1 MNRTSEEDRKRLEDF
16 GQGKTFEPTK
26 LAELVNEATQV
37 MGLPPLSA
45 NPNDRRA
52 FSYDVLSIAISGPDR
67 PSITLVD
74 TPGLIKSKGKFQSA
88 EDIKT
93 IEKLVKSYIDQDST
107 IILAVLSATY
117 GHELQ
122 QIPSMINK
130 AAVRTLGVITKPDG
144 PGSDSA
150 LESAYMDLA
159 RNQEMPL
166 GHGWHVVK
174 NRYAMSFCKRF
185 ELQLMVRLDQKRRC
199 TSLHRNAIKLKT
211 HSSLEASGRTW
222 ATTTSEFPPS
232 RNVLLPCSTNTSRL
246 PYLISR
252 RA

>member
-1 MNRTSEEDRKRLEDF
+1 MEKLQTDDMRNMLDAVDDLRSVGINDIIPLPQIVVCGDQSSGKSSLLEALTGIPFPRDAGLCTRFATQFVLRRAKEVSISVSIIPGTNRTSEEDRKRLEDF

-93 IEKLVKSYIDQDST
+93 IEKLDKTQLWSSDT
-107 IILAVLSATY
+107 KR
-117 GHELQ
+117 G
-122 QIPSMINK
+122 SM
-130 AAVRTLGVITKPDG
+130 R
-144 PGSDSA
+144 SSR
-150 LESAYMDLA
+150 LA
-159 RNQEMPL
+159 RI
-166 GHGWHVVK
+166 
-174 NRYAMSFCKRF
+174 KRI
-185 ELQLMVRLDQKRRC
+185 
-199 TSLHRNAIKLKT
+199 H
-211 HSSLEASGRTW
+211 
-222 ATTTSEFPPS
+222 
-232 RNVLLPCSTNTSRL
+232 
-246 PYLISR
+246 
-252 RA
+252 

>member
-1 MNRTSEEDRKRLEDF
+1 MEKLQTDDMRNMLDAVDDLRSVGINDIIPLPQIIVCGDQSSGKSSLLEALTGIPFPRDAARWTLLGYLLGSEPLSALQQFVLRRAKEVSISVSIIPGTNRTSEEDRKRLEDF

-52 FSYDVLSIAISGPDR
+52 FSYDVLSIAISGPGR

-88 EDIKT
+88 KDIKT

-117 GHELQ
+117 GYEL
-122 QIPSMINK
+122 
-130 AAVRTLGVITKPDG
+130 
-144 PGSDSA
+144 
-150 LESAYMDLA
+150 
-159 RNQEMPL
+159 
-166 GHGWHVVK
+166 
-174 NRYAMSFCKRF
+174 
-185 ELQLMVRLDQKRRC
+185 
-199 TSLHRNAIKLKT
+199 
-211 HSSLEASGRTW
+211 
-222 ATTTSEFPPS
+222 
-232 RNVLLPCSTNTSRL
+232 
-246 PYLISR
+246 
-252 RA
+252 

>member
-1 MNRTSEEDRKRLEDF
+1 MEDF

-74 TPGLIKSKGKFQSA
+74 TPGLIS
-88 EDIKT
+88 
-93 IEKLVKSYIDQDST
+93 
-107 IILAVLSATY
+107 TY

-174 NRYAMSFCKRF
+174 NRYAMSFCK
-185 ELQLMVRLDQKRRC
+185 
-199 TSLHRNAIKLKT
+199 
-211 HSSLEASGRTW
+211 
-222 ATTTSEFPPS
+222 
-232 RNVLLPCSTNTSRL
+232 
-246 PYLISR
+246 
-252 RA
+252 